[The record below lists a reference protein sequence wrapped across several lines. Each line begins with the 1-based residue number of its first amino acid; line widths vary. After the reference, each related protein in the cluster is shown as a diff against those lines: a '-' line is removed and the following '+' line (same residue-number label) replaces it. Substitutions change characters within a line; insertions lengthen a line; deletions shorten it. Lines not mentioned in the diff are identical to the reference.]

1 MKRLALAIVVAAI
14 SAPSFADTYAAERP
28 YIGID
33 YQIGTFEQKSGASAE
48 PTAIRLRGGTEL
60 APMLAVE
67 AHAAIGADSDTL
79 RVAGPTSYEVEL
91 NALYAVFVRPQ
102 INLGDVVSI
111 YGLLGYTYAYMKAT
125 SSTPSNP
132 STPSTSGFQKKASFG
147 GGADLKIS
155 KNIRVGADYVEYI
168 DGYKAVSAGI
178 RISL

>member
-111 YGLLGYTYAYMKAT
+111 YGLLGYTYADMKAT
-125 SSTPSNP
+125 SSNP
-132 STPSTSGFQKKASFG
+132 IPFPSTSGFQKKVSFG
-147 GGADLKIS
+147 GGADLKIY
-155 KNIRVGADYVEYI
+155 KNVRIGADYVEYI
-168 DGYKAVSAGI
+168 DGYKAVSAGV

>member
-33 YQIGTFEQKSGASAE
+33 YQIGTFEQQSGASAE

-60 APMLAVE
+60 SPMLAVE
-67 AHAAIGADSDTL
+67 AHAAMGAESDTL
-79 RVAGPTSYEVEL
+79 VLPGVNYEVEL
-91 NALYAVFVRPQ
+91 NALYSVFVRPQ
-102 INLGDVVSI
+102 LNLGDVVSI
-111 YGLLGYTYAYMKAT
+111 YGLLGYTYADMKAT

-132 STPSTSGFQKKASFG
+132 LTPSTSGFQKKASFG